1 METEKKMLFGVVIC
15 MALYMMFM
23 YKNVSDFKTLLV
35 KENDSN
41 YDKVCNMN
49 TKFQTKIEE
58 QMKMR
63 KNESDEGME
72 SD

>member
-1 METEKKMLFGVVIC
+1 METEKKMLFGVVLC
-15 MALYMMFM
+15 MALYMIFM

-49 TKFQTKIEE
+49 TMFQTKIEE
-58 QMKMR
+58 QMKV
-63 KNESDEGME
+63 KKESDEGME